1 MRTKLSIIKIGGEQ
15 IDDSTQ
21 LETFL
26 HNFTQLEGFKIL
38 VHGGG
43 KLASQL
49 SLKLGIEPQM
59 VDGRRVTSQADL
71 EVITMVY
78 AGLLNK
84 KISAQLQSLGCNA
97 LGLSGA
103 DANCITSEKRP
114 KSPID
119 FGSVGDVKVVN
130 TATIHALLQQNL
142 TLVFCALTHDGK
154 GQLLNTNA
162 DTIAAELAIGMSAL
176 YETQLIYCF
185 NKKGVLADIDDE
197 ESVISCIDTDQYAE
211 LKSQKAIH
219 EGMLPK
225 MENCFY
231 ALNHNVSN
239 VIIGNTDV
247 IKENR
252 ELFTELTL

>member
-114 KSPID
+114 KSSID
-119 FGSVGDVKVVN
+119 FGSVGDVKIVN
-130 TATIHALLQQNL
+130 TATIHALLQQKL
-142 TLVFCALTHDGK
+142 TPVFCALTHDGK

-176 YETQLIYCF
+176 YETELIYCF
-185 NKKGVLADIDDE
+185 NKKGGT
-197 ESVISCIDTDQYAE
+197 CGY
-211 LKSQKAIH
+211 
-219 EGMLPK
+219 
-225 MENCFY
+225 
-231 ALNHNVSN
+231 
-239 VIIGNTDV
+239 
-247 IKENR
+247 
-252 ELFTELTL
+252 